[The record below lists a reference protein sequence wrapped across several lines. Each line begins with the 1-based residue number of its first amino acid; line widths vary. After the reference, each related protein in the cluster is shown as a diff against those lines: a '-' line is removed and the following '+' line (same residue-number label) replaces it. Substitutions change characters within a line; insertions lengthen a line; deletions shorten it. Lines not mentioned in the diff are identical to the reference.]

1 MLQYSNRRVS
11 LALSPS
17 IFSIEFIDNS
27 IVRVFEMKRIPII
40 PLAGVGTNLFEEA
53 KEIGLGGN
61 NKKLEKIVTMNSNEV
76 PVFSKKEVETALK
89 TKKIISVQVG
99 PNNVHD
105 ILDSLDENH

>member
-1 MLQYSNRRVS
+1 MHVS

-17 IFSIEFIDNS
+17 VFSIEFIDNS
-27 IVRVFEMKRIPII
+27 LKRVFEKKQIPIV
-40 PLAGVGTNLFEEA
+40 PLAGVDTNLFEEA

-89 TKKIISVQVG
+89 TKKTVSVEVG

-105 ILDSLDENH
+105 ILDSLGENH